1 MSKPF
6 GNRYR
11 INVSSSAP
19 LAPLAD
25 GTEAVP
31 AFAFNSDPDTGLYR
45 TASELNGDGTTSIGL
60 GISTNGV
67 KRMKLDDASVFV
79 TGKQYIAGATKIA
92 DATVSTTPTTGALV
106 VTGGLGIG
114 ERTYTTG
121 NINSTSTFLV
131 TGGGNASSPHIQVGA
146 SGYGLVRYS
155 NSAVGVAAGS
165 VDALRVNTAG
175 NVEALITTDT
185 TSGTTGAIICDG
197 GLGVAKNLYVG
208 TTSTVADVTDSTSTT
223 TGARKCAGG
232 VSAEKNIHVGTAI
245 RTWST
250 ADSASTSTGAIIC
263 DGGVG
268 VVKKGYFGGALT
280 VADGTASTTS
290 TTGAL
295 IVTGGMGVA
304 GGSGTTAGMNTT
316 GTTNIAGRY
325 TSTYAGSSASVNY
338 ELGSGYGLWKN
349 STNLSVA
356 AGSVEMFK
364 VASPGYIQAVVGT
377 FIRSTADYTGGGV
390 GAVTTSAAEFF
401 TVDANTDLEVAT
413 IGRELTIF
421 NNSSPSVSITPDG
434 TDVIYSGGI
443 TVSPFVIA
451 GYRAA
456 TFTCLEVGIWSVTYS
471 I

>member
-316 GTTNIAGRY
+316 GTMDKSTPHNTSSLPLSRRK
-325 TSTYAGSSASVNY
+325 STYIILY
-338 ELGSGYGLWKN
+338 
-349 STNLSVA
+349 
-356 AGSVEMFK
+356 
-364 VASPGYIQAVVGT
+364 
-377 FIRSTADYTGGGV
+377 
-390 GAVTTSAAEFF
+390 
-401 TVDANTDLEVAT
+401 
-413 IGRELTIF
+413 
-421 NNSSPSVSITPDG
+421 
-434 TDVIYSGGI
+434 
-443 TVSPFVIA
+443 
-451 GYRAA
+451 
-456 TFTCLEVGIWSVTYS
+456 
-471 I
+471 